1 MLQQVRLMKER
12 EQLFGYKKSAP
23 LISTSCAPHC
33 EKSHLKG
40 ALANSVDH
48 SRYFVRAGMRT
59 KRGEYETASFNDR
72 RFVLAA
78 CGGFCS
84 CIGP

>member
-33 EKSHLKG
+33 EKSQLKG
-40 ALANSVDH
+40 ALANS
-48 SRYFVRAGMRT
+48 APG
-59 KRGEYETASFNDR
+59 
-72 RFVLAA
+72 
-78 CGGFCS
+78 
-84 CIGP
+84 

>member
-1 MLQQVRLMKER
+1 MLQQVHLMKER

-40 ALANSVDH
+40 GAGEQRGSFSVFRD
-48 SRYFVRAGMRT
+48 AGMRA

>member
-48 SRYFVRAGMRT
+48 SRYFVTPG
-59 KRGEYETASFNDR
+59 
-72 RFVLAA
+72 
-78 CGGFCS
+78 
-84 CIGP
+84 

>member
-33 EKSHLKG
+33 EKSQLKG

-48 SRYFVRAGMRT
+48 SRY
-59 KRGEYETASFNDR
+59 
-72 RFVLAA
+72 
-78 CGGFCS
+78 S
-84 CIGP
+84 CAPG